1 VGSLWIREQEIVVF
15 RTEQLQV
22 LEVVEEWAYNLVL
35 ALVDI
40 VVEQMVLLLELAL
53 AT

>member
-1 VGSLWIREQEIVVF
+1 MVY

-22 LEVVEEWAYNLVL
+22 HEVVEEWAYNLVL

-40 VVEQMVLLLELAL
+40 VVEQMVLVLAL
-53 AT
+53 VLAT